1 MARGVSQEER
11 LGAITVLPGEPEE
24 YDPDLESAYDQW
36 REDLGKSQT
45 VATLRVYRIPTNE
58 KGDPVPNARNQA
70 ELFSAALDLYT
81 FDEVINRVRREFMPQ
96 GMAVTTVRL
105 MGTKK
110 RSENSPGG
118 IVFNQIVT
126 VEKAANEGNAQTKES
141 TAELM
146 RVIQESA
153 QRQMEMLE
161 RVMGNRVQSDPL
173 DNMAKLGAL
182 MTTMM
187 TPLLT
192 AIGGG
197 GRSSMKELMEMLV
210 IAKNL
215 GGGDGGGLKTRL
227 EEITLLKS
235 LATELGGGEGSDDGD
250 TPAGIIKAVSPLAGP
265 IMETIAAFQK
275 NQAESKALAR
285 EQLATRKRLTR
296 VTDTTD
302 ANRPRDPGRSSAV
315 AESPAKKS
323 ETPQGAASSV
333 NNEDEFMLK
342 LIREQLHTL
351 TDVAA
356 ENGDPVP
363 LAAML
368 IENIPEEY
376 DEKVLAFLENK
387 NCIAVLESLH
397 PKVKEH
403 RAWFERFHKACLDQF
418 FPVDD
423 DEKITQFKPQHEL
436 TPQAKARLAE
446 GHRVQTIAEN
456 PEDHDLT

>member
-1 MARGVSQEER
+1 
-11 LGAITVLPGEPEE
+11 
-24 YDPDLESAYDQW
+24 
-36 REDLGKSQT
+36 
-45 VATLRVYRIPTNE
+45 VYRIPTNE

-81 FDEVINRVRREFMPQ
+81 FDEVINRVRREFMPP

-126 VEKAANEGNAQTKES
+126 VEKSANEAIGQAKES

-161 RVMGNRVQSDPL
+161 RVMGNRTQSDPL

-197 GRSSMKELMEMLV
+197 GGSRSSMKELMEMLV

-215 GGGDGGGLKTRL
+215 GGGDGGGLKSRL

-235 LATELGGGEGSDDGD
+235 LATELGGEGNEDGD

-265 IMETIAAFQK
+265 IMEALAAFQK

-285 EQLATRKRLTR
+285 EKLATRKRLTT
-296 VTDTTD
+296 VTDTTSAGGERGKSIEQSAD
-302 ANRPRDPGRSSAV
+302 AQRQKSA
-315 AESPAKKS
+315 
-323 ETPQGAASSV
+323 TPQGSASLV

-342 LIREQLHTL
+342 LIREQLGTL
-351 TDVAA
+351 TEVAA

-368 IENIPEEY
+368 IEGIPEEY

-387 NCIAVLESLH
+387 NCLAVLESLH

-403 RAWFERFHKACLDQF
+403 RDWFARFHKACLDQF
-418 FPVDD
+418 FPVEDQ
-423 DEKITQFKPQHEL
+423 EGPTITKFQPQHEL
-436 TPQAKARLAE
+436 TPQAKDRLAQ
-446 GHRVQTIAEN
+446 GHRVPTLKDIPN
-456 PEDHDLT
+456 DPTRPEDQDLPI